1 MDEVYLKELARNL
14 ALEAV
19 ETYGDQHDGH
29 KPMDGTEIKYL
40 TKEFMQWQAGY
51 PQTVSARTDRISPQ
65 IVGVSNTHSHKT
77 PFNES
82 HNLYSSVARLSLI
95 ADHHKDDSHQGH
107 GFQCQKMKRCAL
119 FHLLVGL
126 GRNQY

>member
-40 TKEFMQWQAGY
+40 TKEFMQWLD
-51 PQTVSARTDRISPQ
+51 V
-65 IVGVSNTHSHKT
+65 
-77 PFNES
+77 FNG
-82 HNLYSSVARLSLI
+82 
-95 ADHHKDDSHQGH
+95 DK
-107 GFQCQKMKRCAL
+107 
-119 FHLLVGL
+119 
-126 GRNQY
+126 